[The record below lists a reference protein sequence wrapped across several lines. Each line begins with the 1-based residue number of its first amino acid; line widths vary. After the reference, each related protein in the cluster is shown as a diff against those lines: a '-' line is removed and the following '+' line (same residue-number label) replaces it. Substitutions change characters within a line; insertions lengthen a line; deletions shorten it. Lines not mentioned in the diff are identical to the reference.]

1 MPIPKSKS
9 AQTGPKTDQGK
20 ASVSK
25 NAITHGLSALV
36 HEAPGEFELVQTYTR
51 QLTEHYQ
58 PNSPLESLQVTRIA
72 RTWAKLERSYE
83 QEQAKLE
90 LALYE
95 FESSPSNT
103 TSTMKEGNELE
114 LSIAHSIL
122 EGKALPLP
130 HSINEVELEGVAK
143 EAMALKGQVTSDSDF
158 ENLMPH
164 LFNLVNNIKLSVL
177 NGLEADATALDRLKI
192 VARDLR
198 KIFSDHGPFMALALM
213 EIEKLERYRRDES
226 SISGGGS
233 QGRYDRQRKVDFEP
247 NKIHDEFVDNL
258 KLFIR
263 INDAFD
269 KAKTLVEKL
278 REHKQLKRASISLS
292 PEDSDRFAR
301 YQATLER
308 RLSSQIG
315 ELRVMQADKL
325 RSS

>member
-1 MPIPKSKS
+1 MPIPKSRP

-20 ASVSK
+20 ASASK
-25 NAITHGLSALV
+25 NAVTHGLSALV
-36 HEAPGEFELVQTYTR
+36 HEAPGELELVHNYTS

-58 PNSPLESLQVTRIA
+58 PDSPLESLQVSRIA

-83 QEQAKLE
+83 QEQAKLA

-95 FESSPSNT
+95 FESAPRNT
-103 TSTMKEGNELE
+103 TSTMKEGSELE
-114 LSIAHSIL
+114 LFIAESIL
-122 EGKALPLP
+122 EGRAMPLP
-130 HSINEVELEGVAK
+130 HSISEEEVEGVVREAKILE
-143 EAMALKGQVTSDSDF
+143 GQVTSDSDF
-158 ENLMPH
+158 ENVMPQ

-177 NGLEADATALDRLKI
+177 NGLEADTTALDRLKI

-198 KIFSDHGPFMALALM
+198 EIFSDHGPYVALM
-213 EIEKLERYRRDES
+213 LMDIEKMERYRREES
-226 SISGGGS
+226 SIPGS
-233 QGRYDRQRKVDFEP
+233 RPQRSFARRSEVKAEP
-247 NKIHDEFVDNL
+247 NKIHEEFVNNV
-258 KLFIR
+258 KLFVKIG
-263 INDAFD
+263 DAFD

-278 REHKQLKRASISLS
+278 REHKRLMRDSVSLS

>member
-1 MPIPKSKS
+1 MPIPKSKPS
-9 AQTGPKTDQGK
+9 QTGPNTAKGK
-20 ASVSK
+20 ARTSK
-25 NAITHGLSALV
+25 NAITHGLNALV
-36 HEAPGEFELVQTYTR
+36 YEAPGELELAQTYTR
-51 QLTEHYQ
+51 QLKEHYQ
-58 PNSPLESLQVTRIA
+58 PDSPLESLQVSRIA

-83 QEQAKLE
+83 QEQAKLA

-95 FESSPSNT
+95 FESTPRNT
-103 TSTMKEGNELE
+103 TSSMKEGGELE
-114 LSIAHSIL
+114 LSIANSLL
-122 EGKALPLP
+122 EGKSLPLP
-130 HSINEVELEGVAK
+130 HLISEEEVEGVAK
-143 EAMALKGQVTSDSDF
+143 EAKALKGQVTSDSDF
-158 ENLMPH
+158 ENLMPQ

-177 NGLEADATALDRLKI
+177 NGLEADATALDRFKI

-198 KIFSDHGPFMALALM
+198 KIFSDHGPFGALILIELEKM
-213 EIEKLERYRRDES
+213 ERARRDES
-226 SISGGGS
+226 SISGS
-233 QGRYDRQRKVDFEP
+233 RTQENYDRRRKVDFEP

-263 INDAFD
+263 ISDAFD

-278 REHKQLKRASISLS
+278 REHKQLMRTSISLS
-292 PEDSDRFAR
+292 PEDFDRFAR

>member
-25 NAITHGLSALV
+25 NAVTHGLSALV
-36 HEAPGEFELVQTYTR
+36 HEAPGELELVQEYTR

-58 PNSPLESLQVTRIA
+58 PDSPLESLQVTRIA

-83 QEQAKLE
+83 QEQAKLA

-95 FESSPSNT
+95 FESNPSNT
-103 TSTMKEGNELE
+103 TSSMKEGNELE
-114 LSIAHSIL
+114 LSIADSLL
-122 EGKALPLP
+122 EGKSLPLP

-143 EAMALKGQVTSDSDF
+143 EAMALKGQVTTDSDF

-164 LFNLVNNIKLSVL
+164 LFNLVNNIELSVL
-177 NGLEADATALDRLKI
+177 DGLEADATALDRLKI
-192 VARDLR
+192 VGRDLA
-198 KIFSDHGPFMALALM
+198 KIFSHHGPIGALFQIQ
-213 EIEKLERYRRDES
+213 IEKISRHRRVES
-226 SISGGGS
+226 SISGSGS
-233 QGRYDRQRKVDFEP
+233 QGNYDRRRKVDLEP
-247 NKIHDEFVDNL
+247 NEIHDEFLDNL

-263 INDAFD
+263 ISHAFD

-278 REHKQLKRASISLS
+278 REHKQLKKASISLS